1 MFSWGNWINLISVI
15 FVLNNCFII
24 LYKQFQKMIW
34 ISEKSFRL
42 CILNIYSFFTEIR
55 VKFLAAA
62 MQEFQLK
69 NIRLKFTL
77 SWLTFKESWPIKRR
91 VLKKSSVG
99 AQLMQIL
106 RQISIFVEY
115 TKKMIILNIVQE
127 QNLDIEQRKIWC
139 I

>member
-1 MFSWGNWINLISVI
+1 MTV
-15 FVLNNCFII
+15 
-24 LYKQFQKMIW
+24 
-34 ISEKSFRL
+34 
-42 CILNIYSFFTEIR
+42 
-55 VKFLAAA
+55 
-62 MQEFQLK
+62 
-69 NIRLKFTL
+69 
-77 SWLTFKESWPIKRR
+77 KRR

-106 RQISIFVEY
+106 RQISIFMEY